1 MKALV
6 KFHRDFVIATLI
18 EVIGLDKVRG
28 RPSADVVKE
37 YYRRLPK
44 AAQELV
50 THDDPLGLAF
60 KLAGEPQASHQWREQ
75 FECLKK
81 SFSFH
86 HRRNKCRRLKL

>member
-50 THDDPLGLAF
+50 TSWTGF
-60 KLAGEPQASHQWREQ
+60 QAGRGASG
-75 FECLKK
+75 K
-81 SFSFH
+81 SSVA
-86 HRRNKCRRLKL
+86 